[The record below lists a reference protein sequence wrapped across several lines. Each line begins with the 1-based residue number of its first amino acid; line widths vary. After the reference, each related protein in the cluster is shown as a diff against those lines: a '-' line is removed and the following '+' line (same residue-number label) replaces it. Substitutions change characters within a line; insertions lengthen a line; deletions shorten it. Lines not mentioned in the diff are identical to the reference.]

1 MAMDTNAPDPAK
13 RLQHLATQLQTVL
26 QAPVA
31 TAWAASIIL
40 MWFMVALNI
49 DQPFWQ
55 LQHSRDLVPFGAARG
70 LYFEASDAWR
80 LIASQWLHVKFP
92 HMLFNAL
99 IIAVVGR
106 AIERH
111 SGWLVMLCVGIGGGA
126 LAQFATLLSQPE
138 AYVSGVSQ
146 AYLALCGMALLLI
159 KPKSAAWWTAVGGT
173 AVSVAL
179 DLFVSTHGAL
189 KIGHVIGLGAGVFA
203 GALMLFSKRRRD
215 AV

>member
-1 MAMDTNAPDPAK
+1 MDINAPDPAK
-13 RLQHLATQLQTVL
+13 RLQHFATRLQIVL

-31 TAWAASIIL
+31 SAWAASIIL
-40 MWFMVALNI
+40 IWFIVALII

-70 LYFEASDAWR
+70 LYFELSDAWR

-138 AYVSGVSQ
+138 AYVSGASQ
-146 AYLALCGMALLLI
+146 AYLALCGMAILLTR
-159 KPKSAAWWTAVGGT
+159 PKSAAWWAAVGGT

-189 KIGHVIGLGAGVFA
+189 KIGHLIGLGAGVFA
-203 GALMLFSKRRRD
+203 GSLVLFSKKRSD
-215 AV
+215 TV